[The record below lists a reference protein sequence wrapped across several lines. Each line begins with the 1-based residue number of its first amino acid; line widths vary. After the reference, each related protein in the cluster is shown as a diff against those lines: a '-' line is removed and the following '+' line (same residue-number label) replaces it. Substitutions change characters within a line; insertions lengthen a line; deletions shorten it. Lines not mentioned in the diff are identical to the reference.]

1 MLHRLLEPPEA
12 ELLERP
18 SDADRAARRIAVIG
32 IEGEREAVADQ
43 PAHGPR
49 LGDVARDVAIEPGA
63 VVVEADLDR
72 GGIVPQARFDDAQH
86 LALAALAIAA
96 DRGVERQARAPSAA
110 EQLVDRLPEELALQI
125 PQRDVDGR
133 ERAGQRALRT
143 E

>member
-12 ELLERP
+12 ELLERAT
-18 SDADRAARRIAVIG
+18 DADRTAERKAVIG

-49 LGDVARDVAIEPGA
+49 LGDVALDVAVEPGA

-72 GGIVPQARFDDAQH
+72 GRVVPEARFDDAQH

-96 DRGVERQARAPSAA
+96 DRGVERQAGAPGAA
-110 EQLVDRLPEELALQI
+110 KQLVDRLPEQ
-125 PQRDVDGR
+125 
-133 ERAGQRALRT
+133 
-143 E
+143 